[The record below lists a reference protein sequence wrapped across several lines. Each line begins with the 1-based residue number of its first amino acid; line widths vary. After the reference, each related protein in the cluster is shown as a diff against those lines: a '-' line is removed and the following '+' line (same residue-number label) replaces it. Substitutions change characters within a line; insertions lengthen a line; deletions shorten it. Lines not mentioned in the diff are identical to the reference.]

1 MDIHAYW
8 NAVFTQDADSMRPF
22 FCPDAVIRW
31 HNTNERFTVSEF
43 LRANCEYP
51 GRWIGKVERI
61 ETANSLTITVV
72 RVCSPDRKA
81 SFHAVS
87 FIRIQEEK
95 IASIDEYWGDDG
107 PAPGWRLGIGHP
119 IL

>member
-22 FCPDAVIRW
+22 FRPDAVIRW
-31 HNTNERFTVSEF
+31 HNTNECFTTGEF
-43 LRANCEYP
+43 LRANCDYP
-51 GRWIGKVERI
+51 GRWDGKVERI
-61 ETANSLTITVV
+61 ETAGDLTITVV
-72 RVCSPDRKA
+72 RVCSPDGKA

-87 FIRIQEEK
+87 FIRIQEGK

-107 PAPGWRLGIGHP
+107 PAPDWRQGLGRP
-119 IL
+119 IA